1 MAQGV
6 LSAAHQDSHLVTTFV
21 VVGVAAA
28 VVTATSVD
36 VAVEMT
42 LVAAELEVGL
52 GSGFGLGFG
61 LKLGG
66 VVVDFF
72 VAFTGCAGYSAAQ
85 CSATY
90 GYLKDK
96 AIYSPF

>member
-1 MAQGV
+1 M
-6 LSAAHQDSHLVTTFV
+6 VTTLV

-85 CSATY
+85 CSATD
-90 GYLKDK
+90 GYLKNK
-96 AIYSPF
+96 AIYSPLEYIFEYVMI

>member
-1 MAQGV
+1 M
-6 LSAAHQDSHLVTTFV
+6 AAHQDLHLAMTFV
-21 VVGVAAA
+21 VVG
-28 VVTATSVD
+28 
-36 VAVEMT
+36 
-42 LVAAELEVGL
+42 L
-52 GSGFGLGFG
+52 GLGFG

-66 VVVDFF
+66 VVVVFLF
-72 VAFTGCAGYSAAQ
+72 ASTGRAGYSAAQ